1 MLLINIYVMTNIEIM
16 LKFKVVSKLF
26 LIILFV
32 NVVCVDLLSFLVY
45 VSCISFPIYY
55 TDACVFFFQYVFFI
69 KRAETAMEL
78 VTDSAFVPTCFFFYF
93 VHTGFM
99 EWWLLSKSLLVID
112 SAFVPTCFFFIL
124 FILALWSDGFW
135 VNLCWNIYW
144 ALCWGGFLLYYVK
157 I

>member
-1 MLLINIYVMTNIEIM
+1 MWLINIYVMTNIEIM

-69 KRAETAMEL
+69 KRAETAIKL
-78 VTDSAFVPTCFFFYF
+78 VTDSAFVSYRPALFFF
-93 VHTGFM
+93 
-99 EWWLLSKSLLVID
+99 
-112 SAFVPTCFFFIL
+112 FFF
-124 FILALWSDGFW
+124 FNVRALWSERF
-135 VNLCWNIYW
+135 
-144 ALCWGGFLLYYVK
+144 
-157 I
+157 

>member
-99 EWWLLSKSLLVID
+99 E
-112 SAFVPTCFFFIL
+112 
-124 FILALWSDGFW
+124 
-135 VNLCWNIYW
+135 
-144 ALCWGGFLLYYVK
+144 
-157 I
+157 